1 ATGAGAGQGW
11 AQPAP
16 SAAPCQA
23 APLSSTRGQPEPCGD
38 PPALSGLLLG
48 APCPPFVGARG
59 PGAPPAPVPLSSPQ
73 RLSAHRCYATGH
85 LGLNQLRTPGGE
97 QRLFPQPFPNIP
109 HPFLSLYS
117 YREHLKCGGG
127 FAAFFLPSVPRAS
140 PEEQEIPPSPPPGG
154 ALVPAGAEARCGDL
168 VGSRAAMLASL
179 GRCAGR
185 LLRAGGT
192 GNGLGTGLGRR
203 HAGGGVHIE
212 PRYRQ
217 FPELTRAQAV
227 RSELLSGLMWFWIL
241 WHMWHSSDMVLGHFP
256 YPDPA
261 AWTDE
266 ELGIPPDDAE

>member
-1 ATGAGAGQGW
+1 
-11 AQPAP
+11 
-16 SAAPCQA
+16 
-23 APLSSTRGQPEPCGD
+23 
-38 PPALSGLLLG
+38 
-48 APCPPFVGARG
+48 
-59 PGAPPAPVPLSSPQ
+59 
-73 RLSAHRCYATGH
+73 
-85 LGLNQLRTPGGE
+85 
-97 QRLFPQPFPNIP
+97 
-109 HPFLSLYS
+109 
-117 YREHLKCGGG
+117 
-127 FAAFFLPSVPRAS
+127 
-140 PEEQEIPPSPPPGG
+140 
-154 ALVPAGAEARCGDL
+154 
-168 VGSRAAMLASL
+168 MLASL

-192 GNGLGTGLGRR
+192 ANGLGTGLGRR